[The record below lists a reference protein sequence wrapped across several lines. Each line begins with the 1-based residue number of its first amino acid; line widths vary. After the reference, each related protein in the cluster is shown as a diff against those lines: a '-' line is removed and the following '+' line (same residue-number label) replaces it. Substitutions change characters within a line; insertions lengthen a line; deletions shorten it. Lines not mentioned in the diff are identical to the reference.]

1 MPRPTRFDAIIIG
14 SGQAG
19 NPLATALADA
29 GRRVAVIE
37 KYLLGG
43 SCINYGCSPVKAL
56 LASAERVHQVATA
69 ADYGIKASVPKP
81 DFKAIVARK
90 NTIIQHKRDGV
101 RSNLLREH
109 SNITVLMGE
118 ASFTGPRAVRV
129 VLNTG
134 GEQHLTAPL
143 IFINTGTRA
152 TIPPIEGLVDSGYL
166 TNVEILD
173 LKQLPEHLLILGGG
187 YIGLEFGQM
196 FRRFG
201 SRVTIIDA
209 AKNLLEREDDDVCQ
223 AMRTQLE
230 ADGVEFVLEAEA
242 RRVSRNA
249 DGEYTLTASTPTG
262 ERRLR
267 GSHLLVAV
275 GREPNSDT
283 LNLEAAGV
291 ATDEH
296 GYVLVTERLQTNV
309 RGIYA
314 LGDAH
319 PGPQFTHLAYD
330 DYRVVRDNIL
340 HRKRRS
346 AKARPLPY
354 VVFTQPQ
361 LGRIGLSEK
370 QARHEKLNYRVAT
383 MPVRVVGRA
392 QETGLTTGFMKVL
405 VDERDHVIGATIFC
419 EQGGEIM
426 SMLQL
431 AMAGGLT
438 CDDLQNTV
446 FAHPTW
452 AEALN
457 NLFAKLTKAK

>member
-19 NPLATALADA
+19 NPLATALANA
-29 GRRVAVIE
+29 GRKVAVIE

-56 LASAERVHQVATA
+56 LASAERAHQVATA
-69 ADYGIKASVPKP
+69 AEYGIRTSTPKP
-81 DFKAIVARK
+81 DFPAIIQRK
-90 NTIIQHKRDGV
+90 DAIIQHKRDGV
-101 RSNLLREH
+101 RANLTQEQ
-109 SNITVLMGE
+109 SGITVLMGQ
-118 ASFTGPRAVRV
+118 AQFTSARTVRV
-129 VLNTG
+129 RLNTG
-134 GEQHLTAPL
+134 GEQDLTAPL

-152 TIPPIEGLVDSGYL
+152 AVPPIQGLVESGYL
-166 TNVEILD
+166 TNVDILD

-223 AMRTQLE
+223 AMRQQLE
-230 ADGVEFVLEAEA
+230 ADGVEFVLEAEV

-249 DGEYTLTASTPTG
+249 DAEYILTASTAAS

-275 GREPNSDT
+275 GREPNTDD
-283 LNLEAAGV
+283 LGLEAAGV
-291 ATDEH
+291 QTDEK
-296 GYVLVTERLQTNV
+296 GYVLVNERLQTNV

-370 QARHEKLNYRVAT
+370 QARHEKIAYRVAT
-383 MPVRVVGRA
+383 MPVRVIGRA
-392 QETGLTTGFMKVL
+392 QETGLTAGFIKVL
-405 VDERDHVIGATIFC
+405 VDERQRLLGATVFC

-438 CDDLQNTV
+438 CEELQNTV

-457 NLFAKLTKAK
+457 NLFVKLMKAG

>member
-19 NPLATALADA
+19 NPLATALAKA
-29 GRRVAVIE
+29 GRKVALIE

-69 ADYGIKASVPKP
+69 AEYGVKASAPKP
-81 DFKAIVARK
+81 DFRAIVARK
-90 NTIIQHKRDGV
+90 DAVIQHKRDGV
-101 RSNLLREH
+101 RANLTQEQ
-109 SNITVLMGE
+109 SGITVLMGH
-118 ASFTGPRAVRV
+118 ARFSSARV
-129 VLNTG
+129 VQVQLNAG
-134 GEQHLTAPL
+134 GEQEITAPL

-152 TIPPIEGLVDSGYL
+152 AVPPIEGLAENGFL
-166 TNVEILD
+166 TNVDILD

-223 AMRTQLE
+223 AMRQQLE
-230 ADGVEFVLEAEA
+230 ADGVEFVLEAEV

-249 DGEYTLTASTPTG
+249 DGEYTLTASTPDG

-275 GREPNSDT
+275 GREPNTYD
-283 LNLEAAGV
+283 LGLETTGV
-291 ATDEH
+291 ETDEK
-296 GYVLVTERLQTNV
+296 GYVVVNERLQTNV

-314 LGDAH
+314 LGDVH

-370 QARHEKLNYRVAT
+370 QARHEKIDYRVAT
-383 MPVRVVGRA
+383 MPVRVIGRA
-392 QETGLTTGFMKVL
+392 QETSLTDGFMKVL
-405 VDERDHVIGATIFC
+405 VDEKSQILGATIFS

-426 SMLQL
+426 SMIQL

-457 NLFAKLTKAK
+457 NLFAKLVKAR

>member
-1 MPRPTRFDAIIIG
+1 MPRPTRFDVLIIG

-19 NPLATALADA
+19 NPLATALAKA
-29 GRRVAVIE
+29 GRKVAVIE

-56 LASAERVHQVATA
+56 LSSAERVHQVATA
-69 ADYGIKASVPKP
+69 ADYGAKASAPKP
-81 DFKAIVARK
+81 DFRAIVARK
-90 NTIIQHKRDGV
+90 DAIIQHKRDGV
-101 RSNLLREH
+101 RANLTEEQTG
-109 SNITVLMGE
+109 ITVFMGH
-118 ASFTGPRAVRV
+118 ARFRSARV
-129 VLNTG
+129 LHVQLNAG
-134 GEQHLTAPL
+134 GEQELTAPL

-152 TIPPIEGLVDSGYL
+152 AVPPIEGLAESGFL
-166 TNVEILD
+166 TNVDILD
-173 LKQLPEHLLILGGG
+173 LQQLPEHLLILGGG

-223 AMRTQLE
+223 AMRQQLE
-230 ADGVEFVLEAEA
+230 ADGVEFVLEAEV

-249 DGEYTLTASTPTG
+249 DGEYTLTTSTPDG

-275 GREPNSDT
+275 GREPNTD
-283 LNLEAAGV
+283 NLGLETTGV
-291 ATDEH
+291 ETDEK
-296 GYVLVTERLQTNV
+296 GYVLVNERLQTNV

-314 LGDAH
+314 LGDVH

-330 DYRVVRDNIL
+330 DYRVVRDNLL

-370 QARHEKLNYRVAT
+370 QARHEKLDYRVAT

-405 VDERDHVIGATIFC
+405 VDDKSHILGATIFC

-426 SMLQL
+426 SMIQL

-457 NLFAKLTKAK
+457 NLFAKLVKAK

>member
-19 NPLATALADA
+19 NPLATALAKA
-29 GRRVAVIE
+29 GRTVAVIE

-69 ADYGIKASVPKP
+69 ADYGVKTTAPTP
-81 DFKAIVARK
+81 DFPAIMARK
-90 NTIIQHKRDGV
+90 NAIIGHKRAGV
-101 RSNLLREH
+101 ETNLTEEH
-109 SNITVLMGE
+109 AGITVLMGH
-118 ASFTGPRAVRV
+118 ARFSSPR
-129 VLNTG
+129 VLRIQLNSG
-134 GEQHLTAPL
+134 DEQEVTAPL

-152 TIPPIEGLVDSGYL
+152 AVPPIEGLADSGFL
-166 TNVEILD
+166 TNVDILD
-173 LKQLPEHLLILGGG
+173 LQALPEHLVILGGG

-201 SRVTIIDA
+201 SRVTVVDA
-209 AKNLLEREDDDVCQ
+209 AETLLDREDDDVCQ
-223 AMRTQLE
+223 AMRQQLE
-230 ADGVEFVLEAEA
+230 ADGVEFVLGAEV

-249 DGEYTLTASTPTG
+249 AGEYTLTADTPAG

-275 GREPNSDT
+275 GREPNTDD
-283 LNLEAAGV
+283 LGLAEAGV
-291 ATDEH
+291 ETDEQ
-296 GYVLVTERLQTNV
+296 GYVLVNERLQTNV

-314 LGDAH
+314 LGDVH

-330 DYRVVRDNIL
+330 DYRVVRDNLL

-346 AKARPLPY
+346 AKDRPLPY

-370 QARHEKLNYRVAT
+370 QARHDKVAYRVAT

-392 QETGLTTGFMKVL
+392 QETSLTEGFMKVL
-405 VDERDHVIGATIFC
+405 VDERGRILGATIFS

-452 AEALN
+452 AESLN
-457 NLFAKLTKAK
+457 NLFAKLVKAG